1 MGTYF
6 NGVFGNSGQDL
17 RMQLWSSG
25 VGSAFQKAVLF
36 DAILA
41 HLCVG
46 GHSVSQP
53 GNVDKSIW
61 GWLGHDGR
69 VGVGLGLGGFGWN
82 DLFGLIGMDLG
93 RGCMSVCWLGQ
104 I

>member
-1 MGTYF
+1 M
-6 NGVFGNSGQDL
+6 
-17 RMQLWSSG
+17 
-25 VGSAFQKAVLF
+25 
-36 DAILA
+36 
-41 HLCVG
+41 
-46 GHSVSQP
+46 
-53 GNVDKSIW
+53 
-61 GWLGHDGR
+61 GHDGR